1 MKIIETDMDLMQWF
15 ADAEGGDRCEYHRGS
30 LAHDRFSG
38 PARERVSAVADTAWG
53 LERKR
58 LVHLV
63 QQRVDNGFSYQA
75 IARKKPALFAGDI
88 KE

>member
-15 ADAEGGDRCEYHRGS
+15 ADTGPGDRCEYHRGD
-30 LAHDRFSG
+30 LAQDRFSG
-38 PARERVSAVADTAWG
+38 TARERVFDVAEAAWG